1 VGDLEWF
8 KSPSPLGEGFRVRQR
23 TRKRANKGVIK
34 GILRIDRYQHMKRF
48 LGFVKKEFL
57 HIFRDYRTLIIL
69 FGIPAAQILIFGF
82 AVSTD
87 IKNAGVAFLDLS
99 KDEITQKLSDKI
111 ISSGFFIKTDNLLN
125 YNDIDRIFRKGKTK
139 AVIVFEEGFGSRLI
153 KEGRASLSIIA
164 DGSEPNVA
172 TLVTNYTM
180 AIVNDFSRE
189 LNGANK
195 VNSILIQPEVKMF
208 YNPELKSHFM
218 FVPGVI
224 TLILILICALM
235 TSVTITREKEFGTM
249 EVLLVSPLKPV
260 QIVLGKVTPYFL
272 LSFINVNLIL
282 VMSWLVFGLPVKGS
296 IVLLLLESM
305 LYILMSLSL
314 GILIST
320 VSSTMQQA
328 IFISFIGLMLP
339 TILLSGFIFPIEN
352 MPKIY
357 DYVSMIMPPRYFII
371 IIKSIMIKGT
381 GLLFVW
387 KETLILFLMTILFIG
402 ISVRKFK
409 VRLE

>member
-1 VGDLEWF
+1 
-8 KSPSPLGEGFRVRQR
+8 
-23 TRKRANKGVIK
+23 
-34 GILRIDRYQHMKRF
+34 MKRF

-87 IKNAGVAFLDLS
+87 IKNAGIGFLDLS
-99 KDEITQKLSDKI
+99 KDEISLKLTDKI
-111 ISSGFFIKTDNLLN
+111 VSSGFFKRTDNLLS
-125 YNDIDRIFRKGKTK
+125 YNDIDKVLRKSGTK
-139 AVIVFEEGFGSRLI
+139 AVIVFEENFGRKLI
-153 KEGRASLSIIA
+153 NEGKSGMDIITDA
-164 DGSEPNVA
+164 SEPNVA
-172 TLVTNYTM
+172 TLVTNYIM
-180 AIVNDFSRE
+180 AVVSDFNHE
-189 LNGANK
+189 VAGPAVANT
-195 VNSILIQPEVKMF
+195 ILIQPEVKMF
-208 YNPELKSHFM
+208 YNPNLQSHFM

-249 EVLLVSPLKPV
+249 EVLLVSPLRPI
-260 QIVLGKVTPYFL
+260 QIILGKVMPYFL
-272 LSFINVNLIL
+272 LSFINVLLIL
-282 VMSWLVFGLPVKGS
+282 LLSWLVFSLPVKGS
-296 IVLLLLESM
+296 IILLLLECM

-320 VSSTMQQA
+320 LSKNMQQA
-328 IFISFIGLMLP
+328 IFLSLIGLMLP

-357 DYVSMIMPPRYFII
+357 DYISMILPPRYFIT

-381 GLLFVW
+381 GLMYIW
-387 KETLILFLMTILFIG
+387 KETLILIIMTLIFIG
-402 ISVRKFK
+402 ISTRKFK
-409 VRLE
+409 IRLQ

>member
-1 VGDLEWF
+1 
-8 KSPSPLGEGFRVRQR
+8 
-23 TRKRANKGVIK
+23 
-34 GILRIDRYQHMKRF
+34 MKRF

-87 IKNAGVAFLDLS
+87 IKNAGVAILDLS
-99 KDEITQKLSDKI
+99 RDEITRTLSDKI
-111 ISSGFFIKTDNLLN
+111 VSSGFFKKTDNILN
-125 YNDIDRIFRKGKTK
+125 YNEIDNLFKRGKTK
-139 AVIVFEEGFGSRLI
+139 AVIIFEENFGQKLM
-153 KEGRASLSIIA
+153 KEGKASLSIIA

-180 AIVNDFSRE
+180 AIVNDFNRE
-189 LNGANK
+189 YNGIRLN
-195 VNSILIQPEVKMF
+195 NSILVKPEVKMF
-208 YNPELKSHFM
+208 YNPGLKSHFM

-249 EVLLVSPLKPV
+249 EVLLVSPLRPV
-260 QIVLGKVTPYFL
+260 QIILGKVTPYFL
-272 LSFINVNLIL
+272 LSFINVILIL

-296 IVLLLLESM
+296 IALLLLECM

-320 VSSTMQQA
+320 VSKTMQQA

-357 DYVSMIMPPRYFII
+357 DYVSMILPPRYFII
-371 IIKSIMIKGT
+371 IIKNIMIKGT
-381 GLLFVW
+381 GILFVW
-387 KETLILFLMTILFIG
+387 KETAILMFMTILFIG
-402 ISVRKFK
+402 ISVKKFK

>member
-1 VGDLEWF
+1 
-8 KSPSPLGEGFRVRQR
+8 
-23 TRKRANKGVIK
+23 
-34 GILRIDRYQHMKRF
+34 MKRF

-57 HIFRDYRTLIIL
+57 HIFRDFRTLIIL

-111 ISSGFFIKTDNLLN
+111 CSSGFFHKTENLTN
-125 YNDIDRIFRKGKTK
+125 YNDIDKVFRKGKTK
-139 AVIVFEEGFGSRLI
+139 AVIIFENDFGKKLISEG
-153 KEGRASLSIIA
+153 KAVVSIIA
-164 DGSEPNVA
+164 DGSEPNTA
-172 TLVTNYTM
+172 TLVTNYTT
-180 AIVNDFSRE
+180 AIVSDFNRE
-189 LNGANK
+189 LGGGSPSAGL
-195 VNSILIQPEVKMF
+195 LIQPEVKMF
-208 YNPELKSHFM
+208 YNPNLEAHYM

-260 QIVLGKVTPYFL
+260 QIILGKVMPYFF
-272 LSFINVNLIL
+272 LSFINVILIL
-282 VMSWLVFGLPVKGS
+282 LLSWFVFGLPVKGS
-296 IVLLLLESM
+296 LVLLLAESM

-320 VSSTMQQA
+320 VSDTMQQA
-328 IFISFIGLMLP
+328 IFISLVGMMLP

-352 MPKIY
+352 MPEIY
-357 DYVSMIMPPRYFII
+357 HWLSAIMPPRYFII
-371 IIKSIMIKGT
+371 IIKNIMIKGT
-381 GLLFVW
+381 GFLFVW
-387 KETLILFLMTILFIG
+387 KETAILALMTMFFIG
-402 ISVRKFK
+402 LSIKNFK
-409 VRLE
+409 IRLQ

>member
-1 VGDLEWF
+1 
-8 KSPSPLGEGFRVRQR
+8 
-23 TRKRANKGVIK
+23 
-34 GILRIDRYQHMKRF
+34 MKRF
-48 LGFVKKEFL
+48 LGFVKKEFQ

-111 ISSGFFIKTDNLLN
+111 LSSGFFRKTDDLLS
-125 YNDIDRIFRKGKTK
+125 YNDIDKLLKKGKTK
-139 AVIVFEEGFGSRLI
+139 AVIIYEANFGSKLK
-153 KEGRASLSIIA
+153 KEGKATLSIIT

-172 TLVTNYTM
+172 TLVTNYTF
-180 AIVNDFSRE
+180 AIVNDFNRE
-189 LNGANK
+189 LNPASDNK
-195 VNSILIQPEVKMF
+195 SILIQPEVKMF

-260 QIVLGKVTPYFL
+260 QIILGKVTPYFL
-272 LSFINVNLIL
+272 LSFINVILIL

-296 IVLLLLESM
+296 LALLLLEAM
-305 LYILMSLSL
+305 LYIMMSLSL

-320 VSSTMQQA
+320 VSKTMQQA

-381 GLLFVW
+381 GLAFIW
-387 KETLILFLMTILFIG
+387 KETLILFNMTLLFIG